1 MTACFDV
8 EDPRGGAGACF
19 SKSHSGSFFNSP
31 SRERRQLGP
40 QGYLFCPQM
49 MVKFFFKVMKRKS
62 STDIAVSSV
71 MESQV
76 YKPAMSTLMQTDTT
90 E

>member
-1 MTACFDV
+1 MYFHV
-8 EDPRGGAGACF
+8 
-19 SKSHSGSFFNSP
+19 
-31 SRERRQLGP
+31 P